1 MASGSRTRQTPAVKN
16 ERSAPPIAIVDDD
29 RSLQSALEDLLES
42 AGLSPRCFGSAE
54 EFLEWGGRNDSACL
68 VLDVRLPGM
77 TGLELQAK
85 LKAEGSGVPVIFIT
99 AQGDPGLKTK
109 AMQAGAVEF
118 LSKPFDDG
126 DLLETIRLALRG
138 SAGTID
144 PDPLRGASR

>member
-1 MASGSRTRQTPAVKN
+1 MASGRRTRQTPAVKN
-16 ERSAPPIAIVDDD
+16 HRSVLPIAIVDDD
-29 RSLQSALEDLLES
+29 RSMQSALEDLLES
-42 AGLSPRCFGSAE
+42 AGLSARCFGSAE
-54 EFLEWGGRNDSACL
+54 EFLEWSGRNHSACL

-85 LKAEGSGVPVIFIT
+85 LEAEGCGIPVIFIT

-126 DLLETIRLALRG
+126 DLLEKIQSALRG
-138 SAGTID
+138 SAQTVD
-144 PDPLRGASR
+144 PDPMRGASR

>member
-1 MASGSRTRQTPAVKN
+1 VKN
-16 ERSAPPIAIVDDD
+16 ERSVPSVTIIDDD
-29 RSLQSALEDLLES
+29 RSMQRALKDLLES
-42 AGLSPRCFGSAE
+42 AGVSARCFGSAE
-54 EFLEWGGRNDSACL
+54 EFLEWSGRNDTACL

-85 LKAEGSGVPVIFIT
+85 LEAEGSGIPIIFIS
-99 AQGDPGLKTK
+99 AQGDPRLKTK

-126 DLLETIRLALRG
+126 DLLEKIRSALWG
-138 SAGTID
+138 SAATVD